1 MSVITKVRIQNFQSL
16 RDVTISFNKYTNVL
30 VGESDVG
37 KSAVIRALRMVL
49 ENEVPSDDF
58 VFLGEKDASVE
69 VWFDSGD
76 KITRVKGK
84 SNIYELHRK
93 GEQKPKRFE
102 SFGKE
107 IPRQVQEVI
116 GFAPLDIGGAKGY
129 SINFHKQTD
138 PPFLLGE
145 LGSIKAKFIGQLSD
159 LLLMDQVI
167 ADVNSEIR
175 TANSNIKFSTN
186 EKSRL
191 KRSLDKFKILPKLE
205 DLLEQL
211 KIQASD
217 INDLNERELHLE
229 KLNEKRSNLIKRR
242 DHLIKE
248 IDRLS
253 ICDQIDI
260 QLLEEKQDY
269 IVSLQNLYKRIKQ
282 TVNRRDTIEEQVKTQ
297 FALIKRLA
305 NTEQSVLEK
314 QEMLNELLPI
324 SDLLEDNNE
333 KKETSEK
340 IIKGS
345 NQVIVECSREM
356 DVLLSDLPER
366 CPTCGTAIETQ
377 QKKFIVQGASQ

>member
-37 KSAVIRALRMVL
+37 KSAVMRALRMAL

-58 VFLGEKDASVE
+58 IFLGEKDASVE

-116 GFAPLDIGGAKGY
+116 GFAPLDIGGAKEY

-145 LGSIKAKFIGQLSD
+145 LGSVKAKFIGQLSD

-167 ADVNSEIR
+167 VDINSEIR

-191 KRSLDKFKILPKLE
+191 KRSLDKFKTLPKFE
-205 DLLEQL
+205 DLLKQL
-211 KIQASD
+211 KIQVSD
-217 INDLNERELHLE
+217 INDLNERELHLK
-229 KLNEKRSNLIKRR
+229 KLNKKRSDLIERR
-242 DHLIKE
+242 DHLIGK
-248 IDRLS
+248 IDKLS
-253 ICDQIDI
+253 ICDQVDI
-260 QLLEEKQDY
+260 QSFEEKQDY
-269 IVSLQNLYKRIKQ
+269 IISLQNLYKRIKQ
-282 TVNRRDTIEEQVKTQ
+282 TVSRRNTIEEQVKIQST
-297 FALIKRLA
+297 LIKRLA

-314 QEMLNELLPI
+314 QKILNKLLSI
-324 SDLLEDNNE
+324 SNLLEDNNE

-345 NQVIVECSREM
+345 KQVIVGCSQEI

-366 CPTCGTAIETQ
+366 CPTCGTTIEAQ
-377 QKKFIVQGASQ
+377 QKKFIAQGAS